1 MQSPRPFRFVSALAL
16 TTAIFLAAIYAPKVI
31 RIPPGSFVPS
41 SFVSHSLML
50 VLSILAMWLISK
62 GRLGFFGFTTKT
74 YTFSPHIFLWI
85 LPTAAIGIAQALALP
100 HGQAP
105 RTFIQLTNAQTV
117 VFVWIYA
124 SLCEETLV
132 RGLLQSLLGGLAEA
146 GVAVRS
152 KLSLPVV
159 VSALAFGAMH
169 LGLIGRIGAAAI
181 PIILMTI
188 FLGFVAAHYREKTGS
203 LLPAILVH
211 MFFNMG
217 GTLPLW
223 VLVWMRR

>member
-1 MQSPRPFRFVSALAL
+1 M
-16 TTAIFLAAIYAPKVI
+16 
-31 RIPPGSFVPS
+31 
-41 SFVSHSLML
+41 
-50 VLSILAMWLISK
+50 
-62 GRLGFFGFTTKT
+62 
-74 YTFSPHIFLWI
+74 WI

-169 LGLIGRIGAAAI
+169 LGLIGRIGPAAI

-203 LLPAILVH
+203 LVPAILVH
-211 MFFNMG
+211 MLFNMG